1 LGQSQRAFEC
11 TLAWSIRLTFF
22 QFQWTWNAMMYC
34 GNFFSDLYA
43 LIIFVSNGYF
53 VNSAL
58 LASDE
63 RGPAVSCWKRKHFP
77 TKTNHNKLTTD
88 LTRCCEQTHS
98 KTKISFISFVVFILS
113 LNGSVFTSS
122 GVNCAQINT

>member
-1 LGQSQRAFEC
+1 
-11 TLAWSIRLTFF
+11 
-22 QFQWTWNAMMYC
+22 MYC

-88 LTRCCEQTHS
+88 LTRCCEQDTH
-98 KTKISFISFVVFILS
+98 KHTVKQKFLSFVRCIYP
-113 LNGSVFTSS
+113 
-122 GVNCAQINT
+122 QP